1 MAARFEQKFSFNKLN
16 YKPTQVRNYK
26 LNSQTKLKLRVGV
39 VPGVCHPRL
48 RLHPVLINPV
58 LVRTQTPRPLY
69 IASGIGRSNTSLTL
83 LDPLAQP
90 PQGAEVHTQNGGGHD
105 GGIMQDLIMEKLV
118 AAGWRNRARQQQLR
132 LQLDNP
138 TLEGSPVQV
147 EMATLDS

>member
-1 MAARFEQKFSFNKLN
+1 MAARFEQKNSFNKLN
-16 YKPTQVRNYK
+16 YKPTQLRNYK

-48 RLHPVLINPV
+48 RLHPVLINLV

-90 PQGAEVHTQNGGGHD
+90 PQGEEVHTHNGGGHD
-105 GGIMQDLIMEKLV
+105 GGIMQDLIMESLHYPSPT
-118 AAGWRNRARQQQLR
+118 RAHSFVIG
-132 LQLDNP
+132 P
-138 TLEGSPVQV
+138 
-147 EMATLDS
+147 ATINNNVHVCRWALY